1 MKLMNK
7 KKTGFTLIELII
19 VIVILGILAV
29 TAAPKFLNLQG
40 DANASTIKGVDGAIN
55 SAMSIVYGKAIIAD
69 KQSSTGESLTINGDT
84 INIEYGYPEA
94 SDDGV
99 AEMLDIDIVNDFSTS
114 TVATTLE
121 YVIRAKGSTAPTVVA
136 ASDGDSADTTS
147 DGCYVSYKEAAD
159 ADTPPVVIVNTDKC

>member
-1 MKLMNK
+1 VKEVVMKNNR
-7 KKTGFTLIELII
+7 GFTLIELII

-55 SAMSIVYGKAIIAD
+55 SAMSIVYGKAIIAG
-69 KQSSTGESLTINGDT
+69 KHSATGESLTINGDT

-94 SDDGV
+94 SANGV
-99 AEMLDIDIVNDFSTS
+99 AKILDIDVTNDFVGS
-114 TVATTLE
+114 VIATE
-121 YVIRAKGSTAPTVVA
+121 YVIRAKGSTAPTVIA

-159 ADTPPVVIVNTDKC
+159 ADTPPVVTVNTDKC